1 MPHRHSVAPAR
12 KTSLGRRTFMGLCAG
27 TAVSSWATASGL
39 PAQCP
44 SPAKVR
50 TGYDALEAD
59 GYQALK
65 GRKLGLIA
73 NPTSVDRHLRHIAD
87 RLHAAPGVN
96 LKAIFGPE
104 HGFRGSAQ
112 AGHSEARSI
121 DPRTGIPVYD
131 MYTLSGPK
139 LDTLLKSADIDLLVF
154 DIQDIGARFYTYIW
168 SMFDALVACA
178 RCGIAFMVLDR
189 PNPITG
195 LNASGPTLDP
205 AFSSFVGRVPL
216 LLRHGMT
223 VGELARLFNSHSVPQ
238 QAGRPARLSV
248 IPMTGW
254 RRDLY
259 QDETDL
265 VWVPPS
271 PNMPDVTTAI
281 AYPGTCLFE
290 GTTLSV
296 GRGTASP
303 FLTLGAPGLDAT
315 RWVGELNN
323 TDLPGC
329 LFREDWFTP
338 GFEVAKDQ
346 LCHGLQLAITDR
358 QSFDPLL
365 TGVTM
370 LQTVLKISESPIWR
384 KSGSTFDILAGSNTL
399 RRQLSQGM
407 STPDILT
414 SWKPDEAEF
423 TQQRRSFLLY

>member
-1 MPHRHSVAPAR
+1 MHELSGVPAR
-12 KTSLGRRTFMGLCAG
+12 KTSLSRRSFMGLCAG
-27 TAVSSWATASGL
+27 TAALSWANASGMPRECL
-39 PAQCP
+39 
-44 SPAKVR
+44 SPVAIR
-50 TGYDALEAD
+50 TGYDSLEAD

-65 GRKLGLIA
+65 GRKVGLIA

-112 AGHSEARSI
+112 AGHSEAKSI

-139 LDTLLKSADIDLLVF
+139 LDALLRAADIDLLVF

-168 SMFDALVACA
+168 SMFDALAACA
-178 RCGIAFMVLDR
+178 RCGVAFMVLDR

-195 LNASGPTLDP
+195 LPASGPTLDP

-223 VGELARLFNSHSVPQ
+223 IGELARLFNSQYVPQ
-238 QAGRPARLSV
+238 HAGHAAELHV

-254 RRDLY
+254 RRDCY

-271 PNMPDVTTAI
+271 PNMPNVTTAL

-290 GTTLSV
+290 GTTFSV

-303 FLTLGAPGLDAT
+303 FLTIGAPNLQAT
-315 RWVGELNN
+315 RWVESLNN
-323 TDLPGC
+323 ANLPGC

-338 GFEVAKDQ
+338 GSDTAKGQ
-346 LCHGLQLAITDR
+346 LCHGLQIAITDR
-358 QSFDPLL
+358 KAFDPLL
-365 TGVTM
+365 TSVAM
-370 LQTVLKISESPIWR
+370 LQTVIKISDSPIWR
-384 KSGSTFDILAGSNTL
+384 KSGSTFDILAGSSIL

-407 STPDILT
+407 SAPDIVAT
-414 SWKPDEAEF
+414 WKADEATF
-423 TQQRRSFLLY
+423 NMQRHPFLMY

>member
-1 MPHRHSVAPAR
+1 MANLHPA
-12 KTSLGRRTFMGLCAG
+12 KPVQNISLGRRTLLALCAG
-27 TAVSSWATASGL
+27 TAALPWTTASGMPRGCL
-39 PAQCP
+39 
-44 SPAKVR
+44 SPVTVR
-50 TGYDALEAD
+50 TGYDTLEAD
-59 GYQALK
+59 GYRALI
-65 GRKLGLIA
+65 GRKVGLIA
-73 NPTSVDRHLRHIAD
+73 NPTSVDRRLRHIAD

-112 AGHSEARSI
+112 AGHSEAKSV
-121 DPRTGIPVYD
+121 DPRTGVPVYD
-131 MYTLSGPK
+131 MYTLSGPR
-139 LDTLLKSADIDLLVF
+139 LDALLKSADIDLLIF

-168 SMFDALVACA
+168 SMFDALAACA

-195 LNASGPTLDP
+195 LHASGPTLDP

-238 QAGRPARLSV
+238 QAGRPAQLSI
-248 IPMTGW
+248 IPISGW

-271 PNMPDVTTAI
+271 PNIPDMTTAI

-296 GRGTASP
+296 GRGTALP
-303 FLTLGAPGLDAT
+303 FLTIGAPDLSAT
-315 RWVGELNN
+315 RWVENLNDAN
-323 TDLPGC
+323 LPGC

-338 GFEVAKDQ
+338 GSEVAKDQ
-346 LCHGLQLAITDR
+346 LCHGLQLAITNR
-358 QSFDPLL
+358 KTFDPLL
-365 TGVTM
+365 AGVTM
-370 LQTVLKISESPIWR
+370 LQTVLKISDSPIWR
-384 KSGSTFDILAGSNTL
+384 KSGSTFDTLAGSNIL

-407 STPDILT
+407 SAPDIVAG
-414 SWKPDEAEF
+414 WKPNEAKF
-423 TQQRRSFLLY
+423 STQRQPFLIY

>member
-1 MPHRHSVAPAR
+1 MPEISGTPDR

-27 TAVSSWATASGL
+27 TAASSWTTASGMPGGCL
-39 PAQCP
+39 
-44 SPAKVR
+44 SPVAIT
-50 TGYDALEAD
+50 TGYDVLEAD

-65 GRKLGLIA
+65 GRKVGLIA
-73 NPTSVDRHLRHIAD
+73 NPTSVDRRLRHIAD
-87 RLHAAPGVN
+87 QMHAAPGVN

-112 AGHSEARSI
+112 AGHSEARSV

-139 LDTLLKSADIDLLVF
+139 LDALLKSADIDLLVF

-168 SMFDALVACA
+168 SMFDALTACA

-195 LNASGPTLDP
+195 LNASGPSLDP

-223 VGELARLFNSHSVPQ
+223 VGELAQLFNGLYVPRLTGH
-238 QAGRPARLSV
+238 AARLSI

-271 PNMPDVTTAI
+271 PNMPDITTAL

-303 FLTLGAPGLDAT
+303 FLTLGAPGLAAT
-315 RWVGELNN
+315 RWVEELNTAN
-323 TDLPGC
+323 LPGC
-329 LFREDWFTP
+329 LFRDDWFTP
-338 GFEVAKDQ
+338 GSEVAKNQ
-346 LCHGLQLAITDR
+346 LCHGLQLAITNR
-358 QSFDPLL
+358 KTFDPLL
-365 TGVTM
+365 TSVTM
-370 LQTVLKISESPIWR
+370 LQTVIKISDDPIWR
-384 KSGSTFDILAGSNTL
+384 KSGSTFDILAGSNRL
-399 RRQLSQGM
+399 RSQLSQRM
-407 STPDILT
+407 SAADIVAG
-414 SWKPDEAEF
+414 WKPNEETF
-423 TQQRRSFLLY
+423 NTQRRPFLMY

>member
-1 MPHRHSVAPAR
+1 MPNCPSATPAR
-12 KTSLGRRTFMGLCAG
+12 KTPLGRRTFMGLCAG
-27 TAVSSWATASGL
+27 TAASSWATASGM
-39 PAQCP
+39 PAECL

-121 DPRTGIPVYD
+121 DPRTSIPVYD

-139 LDTLLKSADIDLLVF
+139 LDALLKSADIDLLVF

-168 SMFDALVACA
+168 SMFDALAACA

-195 LNASGPTLDP
+195 LHPSGPTLDP

-265 VWVPPS
+265 VWVQPS

-303 FLTLGAPGLDAT
+303 FLTLGAPDLNAT
-315 RWVGELNN
+315 RWVDNLNEAN
-323 TDLPGC
+323 LPGC

-338 GFEVAKDQ
+338 GFEVAKGQ

-358 QSFDPLL
+358 KSFDPLL
-365 TGVTM
+365 TGVTL
-370 LQTVLKISESPIWR
+370 LQTVLKISNSPIWR
-384 KSGSTFDILAGSNTL
+384 KSGATFDILAGSSTL
-399 RRQLSQGM
+399 RHQLSQGM
-407 STPDILT
+407 SAPDIT
-414 SWKPDEAEF
+414 ASWKTDEADF
-423 TQQRRSFLLY
+423 ALQRRPFLMY

>member
-1 MPHRHSVAPAR
+1 MPHPPSAPPAR

-27 TAVSSWATASGL
+27 TAATSWAAASGL
-39 PAQCP
+39 GTGCF
-44 SPAKVR
+44 SPTKVR
-50 TGYDALEAD
+50 TGYDVLEAD

-112 AGHSEARSI
+112 AGHAETKSI

-139 LDTLLKSADIDLLVF
+139 LDALLKSADIDLLVF

-168 SMFDALVACA
+168 SMFDALAACA
-178 RCGIAFMVLDR
+178 RCGIAFMVMDR

-195 LNASGPTLDP
+195 LHPSGPSLDP

-223 VGELARLFNSHSVPQ
+223 VGELARLFNSQFVPQ
-238 QAGRPARLSV
+238 QAGRPAQLSV
-248 IPMTGW
+248 IPMSGW

-259 QDETDL
+259 LDETDL

-271 PNMPDVTTAI
+271 PNMPDITTAL

-296 GRGTASP
+296 SRGTALP
-303 FLTLGAPGLDAT
+303 FLTLGAPDLDAT
-315 RWVGELNN
+315 RWVDSLN
-323 TDLPGC
+323 DAALPGC
-329 LFREDWFTP
+329 MFREDWFTP
-338 GFEVAKDQ
+338 TADVAKGQ

-358 QSFDPLL
+358 KSFDPLL
-365 TGVTM
+365 TGVTL
-370 LQTVLKISESPIWR
+370 LQSVLKISDRPIWR
-384 KSGSTFDILAGSNTL
+384 KSGATFDILAGSSTL
-399 RRQLSQGM
+399 RQQLSRNLSVTEIMAG
-407 STPDILT
+407 
-414 SWKPDEAEF
+414 WKPDEAAF
-423 TQQRRSFLLY
+423 SRQRRPFLLY

>member
-1 MPHRHSVAPAR
+1 MS
-12 KTSLGRRTFMGLCAG
+12 LCAG
-27 TAVSSWATASGL
+27 TAVSSWTTASGM
-39 PAQCP
+39 PAEC
-44 SPAKVR
+44 SPPVKIR
-50 TGYDALEAD
+50 TGYDVLEAD

-73 NPTSVDRHLRHIAD
+73 NPTSVDRQLRHIAD

-112 AGHSEARSI
+112 AGHSETKSI

-139 LDTLLKSADIDLLVF
+139 LDALLKSADIDLLVF

-168 SMFDALVACA
+168 SMFDALAACA

-195 LNASGPTLDP
+195 LHPSGPTLDP

-223 VGELARLFNSHSVPQ
+223 VGELARLFNSRFVPQ

-248 IPMTGW
+248 IPITGW

-303 FLTLGAPGLDAT
+303 FLTLGAPNLDAT
-315 RWVGELNN
+315 RWVDNLNN
-323 TDLPGC
+323 ASLPGC

-338 GFEVAKDQ
+338 GFKVAKDQ

-358 QSFDPLL
+358 KSFDPLL
-365 TGVTM
+365 TGVTL
-370 LQTVLKISESPIWR
+370 LQTVLKISDSPIWR
-384 KSGSTFDILAGSNTL
+384 KSGSTFDILAGSSTL
-399 RRQLSQGM
+399 RHQLSQGM
-407 STPDILT
+407 SAPDIT
-414 SWKPDEAEF
+414 ASWKTDEAEF
-423 TQQRRSFLLY
+423 ALQRRPFLMY